1 MHIINLQT
9 PTRDWGKKKSMLKS
23 MFPALVE
30 TDFVYDYG
38 QKEAMM
44 DNLQRKIGTSRSGLM
59 ELITALRRT
68 KNITNNALAQ
78 TRF

>member
-1 MHIINLQT
+1 MMNLQT
-9 PTRDWGKKKSMLKS
+9 PTRGWGKQKAMLKS

-30 TDFVYDYG
+30 TDFVYEYG

-59 ELITALRRT
+59 ELITDVK
-68 KNITNNALAQ
+68 KNKKYYK
-78 TRF
+78 